1 MGFAVAAG
9 IYQELGQV
17 SKQEDIDVHVL
28 AGVVQ
33 RLLDSMP
40 KNAKADVEQVS
51 CIYCASLKLDAY
63 PTEKLHGLPEDLGTR
78 LIYCGCVV
86 RNTLIRS
93 LTGHSIQGCNLCRT
107 RPHWRIG
114 RGLLEFQDSEVQLV
128 NGQKV
133 LVILVNAQ
141 PINGQRC

>member
-1 MGFAVAAG
+1 MRIRTMILILKNQMAAG

-17 SKQEDIDVHVL
+17 SKQEDIDVHAL

-51 CIYCASLKLDAY
+51 CIYRASLKLDAY

-93 LTGHSIQGCNLCRT
+93 LTGHVFRAAISAGLD
-107 RPHWRIG
+107 RIG
-114 RGLLEFQDSEVQLV
+114 V
-128 NGQKV
+128 
-133 LVILVNAQ
+133 
-141 PINGQRC
+141 